1 MFWESVTEEVSAAID
16 VLQENGD
23 LELPDTSL
31 SQRIASKTT
40 QIMKLTGAS
49 QLLLKEKQIL
59 VRGGVLKK
67 RAVAKYVNIILNE
80 MVPSGYA
87 DSDMLRIFVSRS
99 FADSLEQKSSLADIE
114 LSESVLIVVEKD
126 QRQDH
131 PPPTVG
137 DLVEVEVQPGVW
149 RMAAII
155 SSDRSTRV
163 QYCHH
168 HQQEKVALTGIR
180 RARAIAIFGHYQR
193 RLAAA
198 LKIVAAFET
207 ESLGAWNSLH
217 SNPYFQGQ
225 RLGVVSE
232 ELAVKSEVIKRLE
245 RSPFL
250 KQILKTTGCTIRFF
264 LKPVADKSSFS
275 KCTKAIPCVLA
286 AGSLEERWKG
296 LQIIKV
302 IALGMEHKRHPTLP
316 AALLGD
322 ARRVTI
328 PKDMMSVVVGK
339 QMESLLELM
348 ELTSTVILPLKD
360 RESQK
365 ADKEMDKLL
374 DMMMV
379 GYDDIGDQTCEI
391 AILGEPYARAWAE
404 AKIRA
409 LVEKHH
415 PGYSEKDMGS
425 SQAAGLGVE
434 GIPLAA
440 ELEQIEER
448 VQLAKQLAGATGCV
462 VEVGAGRAFI
472 AGRKGSRAL
481 CSEYISWVNDGL
493 QFHVDLKR
501 RADTAIRPEVPLALT
516 EMPWLQQQLSELAI
530 DTSTIAFFDN
540 EEGREGQLKRLI
552 FAGNDIE
559 SNPGVVPGLLAHANA
574 LLDKAKRYKDQG
586 WLLEDDEREN
596 GGSTEVRQ
604 ISLATVHFQPLQ
616 WLGGPRGQAEKIGK
630 VALVKTS
637 HRSGPRR
644 RCCVEV
650 CVAGQVLL
658 HFIGSHAVYQAA
670 VDATEATDKAQSLIV
685 LETRDWD
692 FCMW

>member
-1 MFWESVTEEVSAAID
+1 MLFSSMGKKAKDKDAQVTNAKEVGSPRAKRKTQTPSQQKSKQARSEGAGQNQTSDRGERAPTRQKKDADAMFWESVTEEVSAAID

-415 PGYSEKDMGS
+415 PGYSEKET
-425 SQAAGLGVE
+425 V
-434 GIPLAA
+434 I
-440 ELEQIEER
+440 
-448 VQLAKQLAGATGCV
+448 
-462 VEVGAGRAFI
+462 
-472 AGRKGSRAL
+472 
-481 CSEYISWVNDGL
+481 CS
-493 QFHVDLKR
+493 
-501 RADTAIRPEVPLALT
+501 LT
-516 EMPWLQQQLSELAI
+516 CA
-530 DTSTIAFFDN
+530 
-540 EEGREGQLKRLI
+540 
-552 FAGNDIE
+552 
-559 SNPGVVPGLLAHANA
+559 
-574 LLDKAKRYKDQG
+574 
-586 WLLEDDEREN
+586 
-596 GGSTEVRQ
+596 
-604 ISLATVHFQPLQ
+604 SLH
-616 WLGGPRGQAEKIGK
+616 
-630 VALVKTS
+630 
-637 HRSGPRR
+637 
-644 RCCVEV
+644 CV
-650 CVAGQVLL
+650 CVFSVP
-658 HFIGSHAVYQAA
+658 IS
-670 VDATEATDKAQSLIV
+670 
-685 LETRDWD
+685 
-692 FCMW
+692 